1 MAHYGIRMDPDGVRY
16 FINGV
21 GVSEDFYKR
30 HQDENLGDVGVLRIT
45 SHASEFERELSAESG
60 YVKYDNNALASW
72 GGTKTIPVGDAQEV
86 DHDAGLGFYAD
97 KLRGMSWIKGEL
109 VETPA
114 HPMCAAM
121 SQPVDPF
128 YQAVTLLMRGEARA
142 AAKRC
147 LADDL
152 ATRDFFERGPKPAEV
167 PERAPER
174 AKPPLAGFDV
184 VHEGR
189 WHL

>member
-1 MAHYGIRMDPDGVRY
+1 MTQFETGDTLHYDFDARQITHTRDGKVLSC
-16 FINGV
+16 V
-21 GVSEDFYKR
+21 PL
-30 HQDENLGDVGVLRIT
+30 HQPSGAPYT
-45 SHASEFERELSAESG
+45 ASTPAEFERELSAESG
-60 YVKYDNNALASW
+60 YVKYDNNSLASW
-72 GGTKTIPVGDAQEV
+72 EGTKIIPVGDAHEV
-86 DHDAGLGFYAD
+86 GHDAGWGFYAD

-142 AAKRC
+142 AVKRC

-189 WHL
+189 WHV